1 MPKVKSGKAPIR
13 RFRVTRNGKVLYQKQ
28 GRRHINSGMTG
39 KDKRQIRRAGR
50 LNDVLARKIIN
61 TIKYIGLHS

>member
-1 MPKVKSGKAPIR
+1 MPKVKTCKAAVR

-39 KDKRQIRRAGR
+39 QEKRQIRRAGR
-50 LNDVLARKIIN
+50 LNDILARKIID
-61 TIKYIGLHS
+61 TIKYGGRRY